1 MQVESSRAL
10 TMSRIPT
17 WLLVTVLVQ
26 GPILHCNRLY
36 APATAAANCAD
47 VTVCGLEGDE
57 DKTIRLIRRALQG
70 GCVNIV
76 NHSGMFVCATDH
88 VTSGLKDSL
97 LGNRKGQ
104 PDFAKSQRML

>member
-1 MQVESSRAL
+1 
-10 TMSRIPT
+10 MSRIPT

-70 GCVNIV
+70 ECVNIV
-76 NHSGMFVCATDH
+76 NHSGMFVCAT
-88 VTSGLKDSL
+88 TA
-97 LGNRKGQ
+97 Q
-104 PDFAKSQRML
+104 PPCHRPCHQWP

>member
-57 DKTIRLIRRALQG
+57 DKTNSINTASFKGR
-70 GCVNIV
+70 
-76 NHSGMFVCATDH
+76 VCKY
-88 VTSGLKDSL
+88 S
-97 LGNRKGQ
+97 
-104 PDFAKSQRML
+104 KS